1 MKLNVNCIRDILLT
15 VEEECDF
22 ETPWEY
28 QEDSPPPKFLA
39 DYTHKEIV
47 YHINQA
53 QKSDL
58 ICGVEYFE
66 CGSDIYISDLTP
78 KGHEFLSNIRN
89 DTVWKRCFPKLL
101 VHHCQLF
108 SKLQK
113 KLLRSIFL
121 VNRKLNQYLY

>member
-39 DYTHKEIV
+39 DYT
-47 YHINQA
+47 

-89 DTVWKRCFPKLL
+89 DTVWKKVL
-101 VHHCQLF
+101 
-108 SKLQK
+108 SKASGASLPIILEVAKEAAK
-113 KLLRSIFL
+113 KYFL
-121 VNRKLNQYLY
+121 G

>member
-66 CGSDIYISDLTP
+66 CG
-78 KGHEFLSNIRN
+78 
-89 DTVWKRCFPKLL
+89 KRCFPKLL